1 MASAPKFAVGSVLAA
16 TYAPRVASGST
27 AQVRSR
33 RRVPAIKVEDAIQP
47 NTHGPMSICG
57 RRWPVTLTDAVP
69 ASETLGLV
77 ETVAIVVFK
86 EWVSGDDEER
96 ATGTG

>member
-1 MASAPKFAVGSVLAA
+1 M
-16 TYAPRVASGST
+16 
-27 AQVRSR
+27 
-33 RRVPAIKVEDAIQP
+33 
-47 NTHGPMSICG
+47 
-57 RRWPVTLTDAVP
+57 TLTDAVP